1 MSYLFEIY
9 SSAFGQ
15 LMKEAQELEKKR
27 IDSLPYQLTPAK
39 LDEKYKKK
47 FNIGKH
53 DIFYNITKNG
63 VKVCDGLFR
72 NYMTD
77 CTENLNKDRF
87 VVLNACLEDVY
98 SDDTVKTCNLKS
110 KHCISYFVCVF
121 DTELCK
127 IAYLCDERF
136 DSSITLHKNV
146 VVDNRKNKVV
156 WLPTGDVLVEL
167 KKDSFTSLNVNKVGK
182 FLFVSDCKYSDGTF
196 MKRINIETGESLD
209 ACCEQLS

>member
-1 MSYLFEIY
+1 MSYLTYTQMF
-9 SSAFGQ
+9 
-15 LMKEAQELEKKR
+15 KELVQESEKIEKKR
-27 IDSLPYQLTPAK
+27 LNSLPFQLTPAK

-47 FNIGKH
+47 YNIGSN
-53 DIFYNITKNG
+53 DVYYNITKNG

-72 NYMTD
+72 NYITD

-87 VVLNACLEDVY
+87 VVLNVCLEDVY
-98 SDDTVKTCNLKS
+98 SDDIVKTCNLKS
-110 KHCISYFVCVF
+110 KHCLSCFTCVF

-167 KKDSFTSLNVNKVGK
+167 KKESFKSLNVNKVGN

-196 MKRINIETGESLD
+196 MKRINIETGENLG
-209 ACCEQLS
+209 CL